1 MKKIMKSAFGLNLMI
16 VLLLSIPAILF
27 LLAELEDVAMFFG
40 ISAFIF
46 LMLLPSCSTK
56 K

>member
-1 MKKIMKSAFGLNLMI
+1 MKTLMKSAFGLNLI
-16 VLLLSIPAILF
+16 TVLLLSIPTILF

-40 ISAFIF
+40 IPAFIF